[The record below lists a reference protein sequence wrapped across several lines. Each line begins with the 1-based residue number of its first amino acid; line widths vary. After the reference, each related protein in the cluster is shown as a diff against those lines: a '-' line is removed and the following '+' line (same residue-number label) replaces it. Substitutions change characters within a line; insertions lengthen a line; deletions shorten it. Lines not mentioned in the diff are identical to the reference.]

1 MVLKSEVV
9 TDSLKKTER
18 AKNASAGLELE
29 RDPFSFA
36 LHWPQSHVSCA
47 SEVCVTRYKQLP
59 PR

>member
-1 MVLKSEVV
+1 MPLWDLNWK
-9 TDSLKKTER
+9 
-18 AKNASAGLELE
+18 G
-29 RDPFSFA
+29 DPFSFA